1 MHLTLAA
8 DQFKPV
14 ERELVFDID
23 MTDYDCIRT
32 CCTGAKTCHRCW
44 QFMTAAIKIID
55 AALRGACVWVCAR
68 VRNLSDV
75 RVCGCARVRNL
86 SDMRV

>member
-1 MHLTLAA
+1 MMLQPSMHLTLAA

-55 AALRGACVWVCAR
+55 AALRGACVWVCTR
-68 VRNLSDV
+68 SQVE
-75 RVCGCARVRNL
+75 
-86 SDMRV
+86 